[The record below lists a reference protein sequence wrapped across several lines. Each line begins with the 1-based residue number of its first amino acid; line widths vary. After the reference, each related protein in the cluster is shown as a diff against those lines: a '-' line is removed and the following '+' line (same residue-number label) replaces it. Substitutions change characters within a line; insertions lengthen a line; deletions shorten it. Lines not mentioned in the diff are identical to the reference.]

1 MLINTSNFIFD
12 IPKLNPL
19 SREYIN
25 YWKQQKIY
33 DIEGYWD
40 GGIWMPPSLFFYG
53 NHGTIKLNKGNSN
66 VKSYG
71 RPLIRDIEWNTFRYY
86 TVARGFSGFEND
98 LYYSCNN
105 ILLDYE
111 LFDAQQF
118 STTYPQLI
126 APDGMPKIYE
136 PPVDYIAK
144 HHNSNLGRPLY
155 ENPALNLMMLGARN
169 FGKSYMVGTGII
181 LHNFLFDGVFSYEDS
196 KKDDVSTEVMVG
208 AYESKYTNLL
218 LEKTKDALER
228 LPGEVELNNKVY
240 NAPLSR
246 RYKGSWDK
254 DIVYTY
260 KKKIGGEWKNKG
272 TKTNIKNRT
281 FGDNAYAGIG
291 SRPTIFIVEEVG
303 LCRNIKDIHAAMK
316 DAQRDGLKKFA
327 TSIYL
332 GTGGEMDLGAAA
344 ASEIFYNPEQY
355 ECLHFPDIY
364 ENRGRI
370 SYFIPA
376 YMARQEFKDEF
387 GFTVIDKAKKAIEA
401 IRDKLK
407 TRSSSDALNKE
418 IINNPIVPSEMF
430 ITKSSNLFPSVELAN
445 RLSFIEANNLY
456 DKIAKKVEL
465 YFDPESE
472 YNGVNYQID
481 TAHKLRPID
490 RFPLDDSHSDRDGA
504 VVIYELPQ
512 LINGSVPDSTY
523 VIGVDPYKDDSIR
536 GESLAAV
543 YVVKTSKHFDK
554 IGHDEIVATY
564 IGRPYMGRDAVNE
577 IIYKLS
583 MFYGNAKV
591 YFENS
596 VGNVKDYFER
606 IKRLDLLARKPH
618 TVFNKKASFESSP
631 IVEYGYP
638 MSNERIKYE
647 ALQYVRSWLL
657 EVRESSEDK
666 IVRNLD
672 LILDKGLIQE
682 LILFSMDGNF
692 DRVMGFAGAIIGLN
706 EISNVTKEAAYSNEN
721 PLDTE
726 FKNLLVNN
734 SKIFKH
740 EKFPKTANPLF

>member
-1 MLINTSNFIFD
+1 MLINTSNFIFE

-19 SREYIN
+19 SRDYVQ
-25 YWKQQKIY
+25 YWKTQKQY

-40 GGIWMPPSLFFYG
+40 GGFWMPPSLFFYG
-53 NHGTIKLNKGNSN
+53 NHSSIKLNKNNSN

-71 RPLIRDIEWNTFRYY
+71 RPLIRDIEWDTFRYY
-86 TVARGFSGFEND
+86 TVTRGFSGFSGD
-98 LYYSCNN
+98 DYYSCDKN
-105 ILLDYE
+105 LLDYE
-111 LFDAQQF
+111 LYDPEDFKTQ
-118 STTYPQLI
+118 YPYLI
-126 APDGMPKIYE
+126 APDDKPKIYE
-136 PPVDYIAK
+136 EPTYYIAK
-144 HHNSNLGRPLY
+144 HHSQNMGRPLF
-155 ENPALNLMMLGARN
+155 NNSALNLMMLGARN
-169 FGKSYMVGTGII
+169 FGKSYMVGAGIV
-181 LHNFLFDGVFSYEDS
+181 LHNFLFDGVFTYEDALRQE
-196 KKDDVSTEVMVG
+196 VSTEVMVG
-208 AYESKYTNLL
+208 AYESKYTRLL

-228 LPGEVELNNKVY
+228 LPGEVELNGKVY

-246 RYKGSWDK
+246 RYKGSWDNE
-254 DIVYTY
+254 ITYSY
-260 KKKIGGEWKNKG
+260 KKKIGGEWKNRG
-272 TKTNIKNRT
+272 TQTNIKNRT

-316 DAQRDGLKKFA
+316 DAQRDSLKKFA

-344 ASEIFYNPEQY
+344 AKDIFYNPDAY
-355 ECLHFPDIY
+355 EILSFEDTY

-376 YMARQEFKDEF
+376 YKARQEFKDSN
-387 GFTVIDKAKKAIEA
+387 GFTIIEKAKKAIEL
-401 IRDKLK
+401 IRTKLK
-407 TRSSSDALNKE
+407 VNTSSDSLNKE

-430 ITKSSNLFPSVELAN
+430 ITKSSNLFPTVELGN
-445 RLSFIEANNLY
+445 RLSQIESNNLY

-465 YFDPESE
+465 YFDPSSE
-472 YNGVNYQID
+472 FNGVNYKID
-481 TAHKLRPID
+481 TANRLKAID
-490 RFPLDDSHSDRDGA
+490 KFPSDDNNNDRDGA

-512 LINGSVPDSTY
+512 LIDGTVPHSTY
-523 VIGVDPYKDDSIR
+523 IIGVDPYKDDSTR
-536 GESLAAV
+536 GQSLAAV
-543 YVVKTSKHFDK
+543 YVIKSSKHFDK

-583 MFYGNAKV
+583 LFYGNAKI

-618 TVFNKKASFESSP
+618 TVFNKKASFEASP

-657 EVRESSEDK
+657 EVRDTNESTFT
-666 IVRNLD
+666 RNLD
-672 LILDKGLIQE
+672 LILDKGLLQE
-682 LILFSMDGNF
+682 LMMFSMDGNF

-706 EISNVTKEAAYSNEN
+706 EMNNVTKEALFAKEDK
-721 PLDTE
+721 LDLE
-726 FKNLLVNN
+726 FKKLLVHNP
-734 SKIFKH
+734 KIFKH
-740 EKFPKTANPLF
+740 EKFPKAANSFP